1 MFRSCPK
8 SGVTNRRER
17 CPRLPCADRQTP
29 FRFSPLPSLISRC
42 YASVGTCRGL
52 SLTSDSLAQ
61 CAPLRAD
68 RVPLGILFML
78 GATVMFAVSSA
89 LSKWQVAEYSVVE
102 ALFFRTIASLFTCAA
117 LLLPRTGLAVLHTT
131 RHQCGGAILVD
142 TRIVTRAAFRR
153 RSLLLFHACLVGRAR
168 FCLLG
173 RCADAG
179 ADCRIRGRGRLRFVP
194 AVHEAKISERDEK
207 SMS

>member
-1 MFRSCPK
+1 
-8 SGVTNRRER
+8 
-17 CPRLPCADRQTP
+17 
-29 FRFSPLPSLISRC
+29 
-42 YASVGTCRGL
+42 
-52 SLTSDSLAQ
+52 
-61 CAPLRAD
+61 
-68 RVPLGILFML
+68 ML

-102 ALFFRTIASLFTCAA
+102 VRAIASLFTCAA

-179 ADCRIRGRGRLRFVP
+179 DDCRIRGRGRLRFVP
-194 AVHEAKISERDEK
+194 AVARDKQKISSSGLKFWEDIDELEYPPRRDRA
-207 SMS
+207 

>member
-1 MFRSCPK
+1 MA
-8 SGVTNRRER
+8 T
-17 CPRLPCADRQTP
+17 T
-29 FRFSPLPSLISRC
+29 LPSSHGC
-42 YASVGTCRGL
+42 WQAGQCRD
-52 SLTSDSLAQ
+52 SDSLAQ

-179 ADCRIRGRGRLRFVP
+179 ADCRIRGRGRLRFW
-194 AVHEAKISERDEK
+194 EKIDELEYPPRRDRA
-207 SMS
+207 